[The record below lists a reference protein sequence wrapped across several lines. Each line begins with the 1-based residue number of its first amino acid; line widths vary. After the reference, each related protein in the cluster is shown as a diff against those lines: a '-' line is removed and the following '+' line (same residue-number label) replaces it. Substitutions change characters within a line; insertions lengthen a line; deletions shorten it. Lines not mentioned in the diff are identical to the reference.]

1 MLDKYEEKLKNSITN
16 YEIKTSADDILK
28 LYSSIANKNKKH
40 LSRKSKITLSSI
52 LGSLVLT
59 GAVVA
64 IVFTSL
70 SDETSSNSTSNGIF
84 DTPIEILNANESE
97 LLASEIASLMN
108 NNENDSTYSL
118 ARLKKLN
125 RNNIS
130 QNQFQNIVNGF
141 DLAAPSIHSLFGEE
155 NIYDIKSYSGEFN
168 IKGEIFDIRSEVT
181 LNDQLLYSLYINEVF
196 NELDDDEES
205 WYYRGYIQDNN
216 NYYQILLEKDIEQDE
231 YEIES
236 YIFYNE
242 FVASVSKE
250 IENDESQYQF
260 SYFEYISNDNTRFDE
275 DNPLYSFQYESE
287 NSSTFLNTNQ
297 ISVEVETRNSEFE
310 FFTKIINSNYYQILI
325 DDDDYEGFKFDL
337 NFIENSRIYSSQGLQ
352 DIIK

>member
-1 MLDKYEEKLKNSITN
+1 MLDKYEEKLKNNITN

-28 LYSSIANKNKKH
+28 SYSSIANKNKKH
-40 LSRKSKITLSSI
+40 LSRKGKITLSSI
-52 LGSLVLT
+52 FGSLVLT

-70 SDETSSNSTSNGIF
+70 SDENSSNSTSNGIF

-125 RNNIS
+125 SSNIS
-130 QNQFQNIVNGF
+130 QSQFEDIVNGF
-141 DLAAPSIHSLFGEE
+141 DLAAPSIHSLFSKE
-155 NIYDIKSYSGEFN
+155 NVYDIKSFSGEFN
-168 IKGEIFDIRSEVT
+168 INGELFDIRSEVT
-181 LNDQLLYSLYINEVF
+181 LNNQLLYSLYINEVF

-205 WYYRGYIQDNN
+205 WYYRGYIEDNY
-216 NYYQILLEKDIEQDE
+216 NYYQILLEKDLEQDE

-260 SYFEYISNDNTRFDE
+260 SYFEYLNNDNTKFDE
-275 DNPLYSFQYESE
+275 GNPLYSFEYESE

-310 FFTKIINSNYYQILI
+310 FYTEIVNSDFYEILI
-325 DDDDYEGFKFDL
+325 DDDNFEGFEFEL
-337 NFIENSRIYSSQGLQ
+337 NFIDNLRIYSSLGLQ